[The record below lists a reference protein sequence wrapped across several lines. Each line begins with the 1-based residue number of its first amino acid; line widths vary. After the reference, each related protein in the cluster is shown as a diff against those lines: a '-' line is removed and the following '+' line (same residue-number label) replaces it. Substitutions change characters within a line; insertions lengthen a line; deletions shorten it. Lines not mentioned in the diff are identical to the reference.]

1 MRRRNQK
8 VKEMRSLRTLVRIRI
23 ASLQLGGANRFS
35 CRRDRLGLW
44 QVAVGA
50 ALLLVQR

>member
-35 CRRDRLGLW
+35 CRDRLGLW